1 MKLMALIYFVLSL
14 FGCDIGGSS
23 YVTRTTVDGT
33 DTLYSQTTTQSGTA
47 RFECLR
53 SASGACHYTVF
64 PRECSPVLM
73 AVNPSRDRCGSEP
86 IERFT
91 VANGQSRRITGLQGF
106 RLCVSGR
113 EGAMQQNC
121 VQPDAVA
128 KSPHDL

>member
-1 MKLMALIYFVLSL
+1 MKFMALIYFVLSL

-33 DTLYSQTTTQSGTA
+33 DTLYSQTTTQAGVA

-64 PRECSPVLM
+64 ARDCAPASGATSPLS
-73 AVNPSRDRCGSEP
+73 AHCASTP

-91 VANGQSRRITGLQGF
+91 VARGDSRQVSGLTGF
-106 RLCVSGR
+106 DLCVSAEDASTGNAC
-113 EGAMQQNC
+113 GA
-121 VQPDAVA
+121 
-128 KSPHDL
+128 SGHL